1 MNAPRPLLE
10 DGGTDLERTVLRSGL
25 DEQPPRRLLER
36 TLTTVGVTAGVVTAA
51 ATTTGAASAAAV
63 GAKAGAI
70 STAWFVVKCLGIGL
84 GAAALG
90 AGAVRVVTPME
101 TTAGAA
107 HGVERVANVA
117 ASAQVAALA
126 SPERAAPAADAP
138 GDPAAPS
145 EVPSGADGRPTGAG
159 AGAGAA
165 AGESAAASVAAPEAR
180 ASTLAGETALIDA
193 ARKALNGGDAS
204 RALALLD
211 QHGQEFA
218 GGVLAQEAE
227 ILRIRAL
234 YARGDRAT
242 AATRARRF
250 LARNPGSPHAERLR
264 GIADEGA
271 RDIP

>member
-1 MNAPRPLLE
+1 MNAPRRLLE
-10 DGGTDLERTVLRSGL
+10 DGGTDLERAVLRSGL
-25 DEQPPRRLLER
+25 DEPPPRRLLER

-84 GAAALG
+84 GAAAVG

-101 TTAGAA
+101 TATGAA
-107 HGVERVANVA
+107 HGVERVAIVA
-117 ASAQVAALA
+117 ASAQGAALA
-126 SPERAAPAADAP
+126 LPERTTPAVDAP
-138 GDPAAPS
+138 GEAAPPAD
-145 EVPSGADGRPTGAG
+145 VPSGADDRPAG

-165 AGESAAASVAAPEAR
+165 AGAGAPATAPEGR

-193 ARKALNGGDAS
+193 ARAALNGGDAS
-204 RALALLD
+204 RALKLLE
-211 QHGQEFA
+211 QHGHEFA

-227 ILRIRAL
+227 ILRIHAL
-234 YARGDRAT
+234 FARGDRAS
-242 AATRARRF
+242 AADHARRF
-250 LARNPGSPHAERLR
+250 LARNPSSPHAERLR
-264 GIADEGA
+264 RIAEGGA